1 MTVKIYF
8 LGTGTSQG
16 VPMIGCSCQVCTS
29 QDPRNTRFRTHIHV
43 EVGDLNI
50 QVDAAPEF
58 RIQALRHSIPKVDCI
73 FLTHGHADH
82 ILGMDDMRRYCDM
95 RNGTAIPIYT
105 TKEGEERMR
114 GIFGYAI
121 RDKSVTRGY
130 PAFSLERMP
139 EDLDLGEVYVC
150 STIQEH
156 GNFETLGLV
165 FEEKRTGAQ
174 IAYYTDCSSVS
185 EEAEVLANGVDIAIL
200 DGLRYHSHPS
210 HMTIDE
216 AIKAAGRIGA
226 KQTYLVHMT
235 HDIDHASA
243 EKALPDGVRFAYD
256 DLVLEI

>member
-1 MTVKIYF
+1 MAVKIYF

-16 VPMIGCSCQVCTS
+16 VPMIGCSCQVCLS
-29 QDPRNTRFRTHIHV
+29 QDPRNTRFRTHVHV
-43 EVGDLNI
+43 EIGDLNI

-105 TKEGEERMR
+105 TEEGEERMR

-121 RDKSVTRGY
+121 RDKSVVRGY

-139 EDLDLGEVYVC
+139 EELDLGEVYVC

-165 FEEKRTGAQ
+165 FEEKRSGAQ
-174 IAYYTDCSSVS
+174 IAYYTDCASVS

-200 DGLRYHSHPS
+200 DGLRYDSHPS

-216 AIKAAGRIGA
+216 AVEAAGRIGA
-226 KQTYLVHMT
+226 KETYLVHMT
-235 HDIDHASA
+235 HDIDHTSA
-243 EKALPDGVRFAYD
+243 EKVLPDGVRFAYD
-256 DLVLEI
+256 NLVLEI